1 MRIIIGD
8 RTEKAMKILAIPE
21 YPFTPE
27 ELSTKFRLLIKKVH
41 PDVNGSEE
49 AKKLSQEVIS
59 SYKLLKNLAI
69 SNVSDKE
76 RNIAQRMFDE
86 DEDMFSFYETCPR
99 CYGEKVIKWS
109 TAPYACPKCNPFPLA
124 LFNRQRGV
132 ICNQCLNGVFTL
144 RNGRKVT
151 CRKCKGTGIYKFK
164 CRACN
169 GTGYVGNVKT
179 EFINC
184 GKCSGT
190 GKIKLD
196 LFNPVIPKGA
206 VL

>member
-69 SNVSDKE
+69 S
-76 RNIAQRMFDE
+76 
-86 DEDMFSFYETCPR
+86 